1 MWIHA
6 SKTGSTRSHLNVS
19 EAADVHMCLNNNNP
33 FDAHGWRIG
42 KVYFLVKWQIP
53 EGFSKKTSMLDA
65 TFLVNGQERPVD
77 INFFRYLERI
87 E

>member
-1 MWIHA
+1 MPSGDYLFAKLHPPGGLYRY
-6 SKTGSTRSHLNVS
+6 KG
-19 EAADVHMCLNNNNP
+19 DCNNNNS

-65 TFLVNGQERPVD
+65 IFLVNGQGRPVD

>member
-1 MWIHA
+1 
-6 SKTGSTRSHLNVS
+6 
-19 EAADVHMCLNNNNP
+19 
-33 FDAHGWRIG
+33 
-42 KVYFLVKWQIP
+42 
-53 EGFSKKTSMLDA
+53 MLDA

>member
-1 MWIHA
+1 MPSGDYLFAKLHPPGGLYRY
-6 SKTGSTRSHLNVS
+6 KG
-19 EAADVHMCLNNNNP
+19 DCNNNNSS

-65 TFLVNGQERPVD
+65 IFLVNGQGCPVD